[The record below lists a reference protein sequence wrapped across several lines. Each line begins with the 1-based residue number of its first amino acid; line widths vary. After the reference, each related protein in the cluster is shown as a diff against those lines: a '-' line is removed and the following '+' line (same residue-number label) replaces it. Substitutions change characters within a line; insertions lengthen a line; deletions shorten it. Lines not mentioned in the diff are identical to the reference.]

1 MLEVAHKTLLLS
13 CLDDRRDALI
23 SKTDRLRKMKGVV
36 DDTTFNNLMEIY
48 EYELQLMTD
57 THLRLIEK

>member
-1 MLEVAHKTLLLS
+1 MLEVTHKTLLLS

-23 SKTDRLRKMKGVV
+23 AKTDRLRKMKGTI
-36 DDTTFNNLMEIY
+36 DDVAYNNLMELY
-48 EYELQLMTD
+48 EYELHLVTD